1 MKDKNTKTSRKDIV
15 DLYRKL
21 DHIYSLQSQISF
33 YLFVRMACRISLQLK
48 KMIKPRDIK
57 G

>member
-1 MKDKNTKTSRKDIV
+1 MKDKNTQTSRKDIV

-33 YLFVRMACRISLQLK
+33 YLFVRMAYRITLQLK
-48 KMIKPRDIK
+48 KMIKPRDLQ